1 MNNAS
6 EVDSEREIS
15 KQSKKRSGQK
25 EENQIKRLD
34 IVSLSLQRE
43 GMGYTITSCIYREKT

>member
-6 EVDSEREIS
+6 EVDSEREIR
-15 KQSKKRSGQK
+15 KESKKRSGQK
-25 EENQIKRLD
+25 GENQIKRLD

-43 GMGYTITSCIYREKT
+43 GMGYTITCCIHIEKT

>member
-25 EENQIKRLD
+25 GENQIKTLD

-43 GMGYTITSCIYREKT
+43 GMGYTITSCIYIEKT